1 MELRKH
7 PSNLILGNYTDY
19 PGSRE
24 AGSSFAAFPERY
36 PPEVTK

>member
-7 PSNLILGNYTDY
+7 PSNLILGNNFEY
-19 PGSRE
+19 PGNRE
-24 AGSSFAAFPERY
+24 AGISFAAFPERY